1 MNVLCASML
10 ESTSMFK
17 GRDPSFINAI
27 LLQLRYEVFLEGD
40 VIVRQN
46 SPGDRMFFIEHG
58 QVVVVRDT
66 FRKELCDGDYFGGRY
81 SYLHRL

>member
-1 MNVLCASML
+1 
-10 ESTSMFK
+10 MFK
-17 GRDPSFINAI
+17 DRDPSFINAI

-58 QVVVVRDT
+58 QVLVATDN
-66 FRKELCDGDYFGGRY
+66 FRKELSDGDYFGGRS
-81 SYLHRL
+81 SYTDFDCLVSVKTSC

>member
-1 MNVLCASML
+1 ML
-10 ESTSMFK
+10 DNTPIFN

-46 SPGDRMFFIEHG
+46 APGDRMFFIEHG
-58 QVVVVRDT
+58 QVLVATDS
-66 FRKELCDGDYFGGRY
+66 FKKELRDGDYFGGMLLFLCLF
-81 SYLHRL
+81 S